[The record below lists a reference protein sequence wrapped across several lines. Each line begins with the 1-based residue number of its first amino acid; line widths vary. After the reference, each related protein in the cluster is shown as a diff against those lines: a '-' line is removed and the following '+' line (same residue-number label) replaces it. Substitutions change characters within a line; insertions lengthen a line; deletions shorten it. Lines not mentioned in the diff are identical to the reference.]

1 MDKKLINLNPT
12 SRTYPRTMAEAF
24 PDRIE
29 QAEWFYPPPKNTTLS
44 NIIVGIAGVVMWI
57 GLAYL
62 LAMN

>member
-1 MDKKLINLNPT
+1 
-12 SRTYPRTMAEAF
+12 MAEAF
-24 PDRIE
+24 PDRIQ